1 VRVAIVGGKL
11 QGIEAAFLAREAGWE
26 VILIDRKQSPPA
38 ARLCQSFY
46 HGDIVKDISSLRR
59 VMEKVDLII
68 PAVED
73 VIALRALQKCAAE
86 ANIPLAYDAEAYF
99 ITHSKKRSNRLFEK
113 LGIPLPQSW
122 PQCGLPLMV
131 KPSTSSGSHGVS
143 KLCTEQ
149 ELGDFIKQVGSELE
163 HWILQ
168 EYVEGPSYSIEVL
181 GLAGHYATLQV
192 TELEM
197 DGDYDCKRVLAPVE
211 ISEPLDRQ
219 IKEIALIIAQSLHL
233 KGIMDVEVILDQG
246 VPKVL
251 EIDARLPSQTPTAV
265 YESTGINMLELLG
278 DIFVRDTMP
287 IIPEIKALRGVV
299 YEHIKVSQN
308 GLEFLGEHIMGE
320 VDSLE
325 IVHDFFGADVSLT
338 NFNSSPFPWVATL
351 ITTGESREQAWL
363 KRQQVIENIKSYLER
378 PTGCQYQSEVTR
390 ITGIASL
397 SRG

>member
-1 VRVAIVGGKL
+1 
-11 QGIEAAFLAREAGWE
+11 
-26 VILIDRKQSPPA
+26 
-38 ARLCQSFY
+38 
-46 HGDIVKDISSLRR
+46 
-59 VMEKVDLII
+59 MII

-86 ANIPLAYDAEAYF
+86 VSIPLAYDAEAYF

-122 PQCGLPLMV
+122 PQCGLPLIV
-131 KPSTSSGSHGVS
+131 KPSVSSGSHGVS

-149 ELGDFIKQVGSELE
+149 ELGDFIKRVGSGVKR
-163 HWILQ
+163 WILQ

-181 GLAGHYATLQV
+181 GLAGHYVALQV

-197 DGDYDCKRVLAPVE
+197 DGDYDCERVLAPAE
-211 ISEPLDRQ
+211 IPESLDRQ
-219 IKEIALIIAQSLHL
+219 IKEIALTIAKSLRL
-233 KGIMDVEVILDQG
+233 KGIMDVEVILNQG

-278 DIFVRDTMP
+278 HIFVTDTMP
-287 IIPEIKALRGVV
+287 IIPKIKALRGVV
-299 YEHIKVSQN
+299 YEHIKVSQD

-338 NFNSSPFPWVATL
+338 NFNLSSFPWVATL

-363 KRQQVIENIKSYLER
+363 KRQQAIENIKSYLER
-378 PTGCQYQSEVTR
+378 PARFQSQPEEMVKTG
-390 ITGIASL
+390 
-397 SRG
+397 